1 MKPAFEM
8 ALIQRGARLRRTP
21 FFEATQRHGA
31 KGYTVYN
38 HMLFPIRFD
47 DLEAEYWKLVNEVT
61 LWDVG
66 VERQIQITGPDAF
79 EFTNLLTPRDL
90 TDCEVGQAKYVAIT
104 APDGGIINDPVLLRL
119 AEDRFWLA
127 LADSDVLLWAKG
139 LAHGLGMQVEL
150 AELQVAPI
158 QIQGPKSK
166 QVMQALLGEQVLK
179 LKYYFF
185 IQTAVQGMPV
195 IVTRTGWSGEVG
207 YEIYLLESD
216 QGSALW
222 ESVMEAGKPY
232 NLAPTGPSDIR
243 RIEAGILNYGADI
256 TLEDNPYEVG
266 LGWMVDLDQESD
278 FIGKPAL
285 ARIAREGPR
294 RKLVGVEIEGAPV
307 EFNMTKWPVRV
318 EGAPVGRI
326 TSAIYSPSLKKN
338 IGYAMLPLEHS
349 ELGTELSVAV
359 PDSGERRATVVPRPF
374 VDPDK
379 DIPKN

>member
-1 MKPAFEM
+1 MKPAFDM
-8 ALIQRGARLRRTP
+8 ALVQRGARLRRTP
-21 FFEATQRHGA
+21 FFEATQHHGA

-38 HMLFPIRFD
+38 HMLFPIQFD

-90 TDCEVGQAKYVAIT
+90 SECEVGQAKYVVIT
-104 APDGGIINDPVLLRL
+104 APDGVIINDPVLLRL
-119 AEDRFWLA
+119 ADDRFWLA

-158 QIQGPKSK
+158 QVQGPKSK
-166 QVMQALLGEQVLK
+166 QVMQALLGEQVLG
-179 LKYYFF
+179 LKYYHF

-207 YEIYLLESD
+207 FEIYLLESD
-216 QGSALW
+216 QGTALW

-232 NLAPTGPSDIR
+232 NIAPTGPSDIR

-266 LGWMVDLDQESD
+266 LGWMVDLDQEAD
-278 FIGKPAL
+278 FVGKSAL

-294 RKLVGVEIEGAPV
+294 RKLVGVEIEG
-307 EFNMTKWPVRV
+307 ERIDFNMTKWPVSAA
-318 EGAPVGRI
+318 GATVGRI
-326 TSAIYSPSLKKN
+326 TSAIYSPGLKKN
-338 IGYAMLPLEHS
+338 IGYAMLPVEHT

-359 PDSGERRATVVPRPF
+359 PDSVERKATVVPRPF

>member
-21 FFEATQRHGA
+21 FFEATQRHAA

-38 HMLFPIRFD
+38 HMLFPIQFD

-90 TDCEVGQAKYVAIT
+90 TDCEVGQAKYVVIT
-104 APDGGIINDPVLLRL
+104 APDGGIINDPVMLRL
-119 AEDRFWLA
+119 GDDRFWLA
-127 LADSDVLLWAKG
+127 LADSDVLLWVRG
-139 LAHGLGMQVEL
+139 LAHGLGMQVDL
-150 AELQVAPI
+150 AELEVAPI

-166 QVMQALLGEQVLK
+166 QVMQALLGEQVLG
-179 LKYYFF
+179 LKYYYF

-207 YEIYLLESD
+207 YEIYLLDSG
-216 QGSALW
+216 QGTALW
-222 ESVMEAGKPY
+222 ECVMEAGKPF

-266 LGWMVDLDQESD
+266 LGWMVDLDQEAE
-278 FIGKPAL
+278 FVGKSAL

-294 RKLVGVEIEGAPV
+294 RKLVGVEIEGQRI
-307 EFNMTKWPVRV
+307 EFNMTKWPVSAAG
-318 EGAPVGRI
+318 GACAARHGALGR
-326 TSAIYSPSLKKN
+326 SARF
-338 IGYAMLPLEHS
+338 G
-349 ELGTELSVAV
+349 
-359 PDSGERRATVVPRPF
+359 RAKGHRGAETVCRPRQGHP
-374 VDPDK
+374 
-379 DIPKN
+379 